1 MSLKGIA
8 LNKLK
13 EGELIFIG
21 WLATNRVALIIN
33 GIVFVIA
40 FYLGHRW
47 CGC

>member
-13 EGELIFIG
+13 EEELVFIG
-21 WLATNRVALIIN
+21 WLATNRVALIIDT
-33 GIVFVIA
+33 IVFAVA

-47 CGC
+47 C